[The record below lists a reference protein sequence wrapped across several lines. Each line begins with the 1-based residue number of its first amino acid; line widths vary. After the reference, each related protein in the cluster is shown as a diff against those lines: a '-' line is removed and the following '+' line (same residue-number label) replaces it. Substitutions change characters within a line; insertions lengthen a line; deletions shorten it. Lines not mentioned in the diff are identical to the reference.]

1 MPDSTSR
8 GISIN
13 APNVSR
19 PVGSPVALFTRE
31 PTELEIAAAKRA
43 MMKLRPDM
51 GDFAAAEIVTTVIDA
66 LRGKQ

>member
-13 APNVSR
+13 APNISR
-19 PVGSPVALFTRE
+19 PIGSALFTRD
-31 PTELEIAAAKRA
+31 PSELEIAAAKRA
-43 MMKLRPDM
+43 LMKLRPGM
-51 GDFAAAEIVTTVIDA
+51 GEFAAAEIVTTVIDA